1 MIDNNGR
8 SPKHIK
14 TRLKV
19 IVGPQSP
26 NRLIKMQSVCFGL
39 GGNRTFRPC
48 VAVLRTEIFKAMVKN
63 VHLLT
68 CIYIKIALLKVGN
81 NFLNKD
87 FIFLQG
93 RS

>member
-1 MIDNNGR
+1 MRKKWTHFQQKLRFFFNSSYYLQLWIIFPKKYSQDN
-8 SPKHIK
+8 
-14 TRLKV
+14 
-19 IVGPQSP
+19 
-26 NRLIKMQSVCFGL
+26 
-39 GGNRTFRPC
+39 C